1 MPAPPTT
8 TARHRRWE
16 RLGLAGLALA
26 VVTAGVLLVVAPAD
40 STDTELRTRA
50 ELQALVDRWADAVRH
65 GDHEAMASVVDVDAA
80 VLFDSEMSRARSL
93 AAIPLSD
100 FGYELGQE
108 PGLSV
113 PDEITA
119 RYGPDAVRAQGLYLR
134 YAVDGIDDEP
144 TRRPVTAL
152 FVRRPDGWRLA
163 DDAPDLPGAATW
175 RGPWDHGPR
184 YVVSVDT
191 AGGRSMVIGSPARR
205 DLTEAIADEFDAAV
219 DAVSDVW
226 GDEWPQRALVVVTG
240 SREEFTHQVGTRH
253 DGDHI
258 AAVSVSD
265 AVDPERG
272 TATGRRIVFGPD
284 AGGRLTGAGL
294 RAVLRHE
301 MVHVAARTDTVDGSP
316 LWILEGY
323 ADYVGYRGSGTDVRR
338 IAPTLASETL
348 VSGPPAELPD
358 DADFASGERARA
370 AYEKAWSIAA
380 FTADEFGTDRLTEL
394 YRALARGP
402 ITPDRLDDV
411 LGDVVGLK
419 ADEFVEQWGE
429 WLSIRLGR

>member
-1 MPAPPTT
+1 
-8 TARHRRWE
+8 
-16 RLGLAGLALA
+16 
-26 VVTAGVLLVVAPAD
+26 VLLVVAPAD
-40 STDTELRTRA
+40 SSDADLRTRT
-50 ELQALVDRWADAVRH
+50 ELQSLADRWADAVRY
-65 GDHEAMASVVDVDAA
+65 GDEAALTSVVDADAA
-80 VLFDSEMSRARSL
+80 VLLDAEIRRARSL
-93 AAIPLSD
+93 AAVPLAD
-100 FGYELGQE
+100 FGYEVGPE
-108 PGLSV
+108 PGPDV
-113 PDEITA
+113 PDEMAA
-119 RYGPDAVRAQGLYLR
+119 RYAPDPVQARGLYLR
-134 YAVDGIDDEP
+134 YAVAGIDDEP

-163 DDAPDLPGAATW
+163 DDAPDLPGAVTW

-184 YVVSVDT
+184 YLASVDT
-191 AGGRSMVIGSPARR
+191 EGGRSMVIGSPARR
-205 DLTEAIADEFDAAV
+205 DLTDAIADELDSAV
-219 DAVSDVW
+219 DAVSDIW
-226 GDEWPQRALVVVTG
+226 GDRWPQRALVVVTG

-258 AAVSVSD
+258 AAVAVSD

-272 TATGRRIVFGPD
+272 SATGRRIVFSPD

-316 LWILEGY
+316 MWILEGY
-323 ADYVGYRGSGTDVRR
+323 ADYVGYRDSGTDIRR

-348 VSGPPAELPD
+348 ASGPPRALPD

-370 AYEKAWSIAA
+370 AYEKAWSLAA

-402 ITPDRLDDV
+402 IEPDRLDDV
-411 LGDVVGLK
+411 LGDVLGLSTG
-419 ADEFVEQWGE
+419 EFVEQWGE
-429 WLSIRLGR
+429 WLSLRFGR